1 MMKKSTTEKK
11 HRYKVLWIL
20 LFLLVLMICPGY
32 AQDRTE
38 GDTLRNI
45 LIITAHPDD
54 MEIGMGGT
62 AYLLKDKYHIHIAI
76 ASRGERGLSREPD
89 PNTAALRTKHAELSA
104 EILKAKVHFLG
115 KIDGEIYADKDAVD
129 KVVKLLKEIDPAIV
143 FLLWPI
149 DKPDHTAA
157 SSMALMALSKTGMM
171 HDREIYFFE
180 VGRGSTTN
188 QFDPDVYVDITPV
201 CQEKAKLVNIHELHN
216 DGSLGKMAE
225 TCAENHGQM
234 NRCRYA
240 EAFKPLYPFSNNR
253 WNKRIRCTLMD
264 L

>member
-1 MMKKSTTEKK
+1 MEERRTEKK
-11 HRYKVLWIL
+11 HEYQKVLWIF
-20 LFLLVLMICPGY
+20 LFLVVLMMCPGY
-32 AQDRTE
+32 AQDKPG
-38 GDTLRNI
+38 GDKLRNI

-54 MEIGMGGT
+54 LEIGMGGT

-76 ASRGERGLSREPD
+76 ASRGERGLSKEPD
-89 PNTAALRTKHAELSA
+89 ANTAALRTKHAELSA

-129 KVVKLLKEIDPAIV
+129 KVVQLLKELDPAIV

-149 DKPDHTAA
+149 DKPDHAAA
-157 SSMALMALSKTGMM
+157 STMALMALAKTGMM

-180 VGRGSTTN
+180 VGRGGTTN
-188 QFDPDVYVDITPV
+188 RFEPDVYVDITPV
-201 CQEKAKLVNIHELHN
+201 WQEKVELVRIHELRE
-216 DGSLGKMAE
+216 GGRLVKMAE
-225 TCAENHGQM
+225 TCAKNHGPI
-234 NRCRYA
+234 NRCKYA
-240 EAFKPLYPFSNNR
+240 EAFKPIYPFTNNR